1 MPWNKSSSG
10 VSSADVEVAGKAGT
24 VLDAESGGVKVVVM
38 AALSLGMEVKVV
50 DVVVV
55 VEVRSV
61 GMTDDVVVVIVELV
75 VTTLI
80 TVLRV
85 VVTEGTVKDMVAE
98 GRSEV
103 GAELA
108 AGGEPES
115 T

>member
-38 AALSLGMEVKVV
+38 AALSLGTEAKVV
-50 DVVVV
+50 DVVV

-61 GMTDDVVVVIVELV
+61 GMTDDVVVDIVELV

-98 GRSEV
+98 GSSEV